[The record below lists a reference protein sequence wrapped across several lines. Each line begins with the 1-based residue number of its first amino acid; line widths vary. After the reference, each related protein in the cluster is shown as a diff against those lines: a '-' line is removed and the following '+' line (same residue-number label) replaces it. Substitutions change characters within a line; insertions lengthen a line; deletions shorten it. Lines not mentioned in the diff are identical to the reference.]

1 MERQTQEMLR
11 LEREIAYDIMD
22 ENVERSEHEILN
34 QKEQMIQKS
43 DITAMGVA
51 VPEMLVT
58 EGDDEDVTFM
68 QPDSNFPGVP

>member
-1 MERQTQEMLR
+1 
-11 LEREIAYDIMD
+11 
-22 ENVERSEHEILN
+22 
-34 QKEQMIQKS
+34 MIEKS

-68 QPDSNFPGVP
+68 QPDSAANFPGVL